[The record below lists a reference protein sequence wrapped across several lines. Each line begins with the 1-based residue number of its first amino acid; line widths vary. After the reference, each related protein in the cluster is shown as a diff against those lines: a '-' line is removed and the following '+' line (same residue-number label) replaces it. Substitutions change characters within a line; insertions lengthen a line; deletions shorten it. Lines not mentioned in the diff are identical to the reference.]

1 MTLQKG
7 SSMDA
12 PVVGEKSAGRD
23 SEKTG
28 VEQDSQTLWCQVDR
42 MIDTWLKERQSLIL
56 LLCAVD
62 GLREYTPQGTPV
74 FVKVQA
80 FCEIMLDYV
89 SAGHFEIYEKL
100 VQEAEN
106 FGDDA
111 SELVDAMYPKLRQS
125 TEMALWFNDKYEN
138 SDKCADNIDALTRD
152 MSLIAESLSERFELE
167 DRLIADLHARYR
179 ELVATSAHDE
189 V

>member
-1 MTLQKG
+1 
-7 SSMDA
+7 MDA
-12 PVVGEKSAGRD
+12 PLVGKKTVAQFSAEAVAEM
-23 SEKTG
+23 ST
-28 VEQDSQTLWCQVDR
+28 QSLWQRVDR
-42 MIDTWLKERQSLIL
+42 AIEGWLKDRQSLIL

-80 FCEIMLDYV
+80 FCDVMVDYV

-111 SELVDAMYPKLRQS
+111 SELVDALYPKLRQS
-125 TEMALWFNDKYEN
+125 TEMALWFNDKYE
-138 SDKCADNIDALTRD
+138 DKDKFSENADSLTRD

-167 DRLIADLHARYR
+167 DRLIDDLHARHR
-179 ELVATSAHDE
+179 DLVASNVPNEID
-189 V
+189 